1 MTIRQEFICDR
12 KGCPSKAVAEEL
24 PKGWG
29 GFDALGT
36 KSRFCSIQCAQ
47 KFVAEWAKNHEI
59 VSAALG
65 GATVGTVFTC
75 DQCEKEILLMPGDE
89 WPTWVEMKREEQ
101 GAARVGFCPN
111 SCLVLW
117 VGHYADA
124 HFTDTLSKKFLSEHA
139 VKL

>member
-1 MTIRQEFICDR
+1 MTIQQQLICDR
-12 KGCPSKAVAEEL
+12 KGCPSQIGSRQAAVADT
-24 PKGWG
+24 W
-29 GFDALGT
+29 FDLECAAGT
-36 KSRFCSIQCAQ
+36 VQFCSVPCL
-47 KFVAEWAKNHEI
+47 
-59 VSAALG
+59 SAWLDAMPPAADPSPG
-65 GATVGTVFTC
+65 VVFTC
-75 DQCEKEILLMPGDE
+75 DQCEKEILLMPGNE

-101 GAARVGFCPN
+101 GAARVGFCSN